1 MRSVSAAFLSR
12 LGVPKVTYDVR
23 YTRWANP
30 VNNCHKRASE
40 LTPKGHASKRRDC
53 GRAGV
58 RAYLHVL
65 SPVRREKGDDK
76 TPLLDP
82 EMIIQ
87 RSVEGVV

>member
-1 MRSVSAAFLSR
+1 M
-12 LGVPKVTYDVR
+12 TYDVR
-23 YTRWANP
+23 YTHSLGT
-30 VNNCHKRASE
+30 VNNDCHKRASE
-40 LTPKGHASKRRDC
+40 LTPKGHASKRRRDC

-87 RSVEGVV
+87 RSVEGVQ